1 MTIDLWP
8 DLWAIVAATYVPQQR
23 VQKGPIQGTRKPKSI
38 DTHMVKLIY
47 AHFICWKT
55 ADLSLWPRLLRYQ
68 CCVCCP
74 SDAYEIL
81 VALPGEEILKSS
93 QNETN

>member
-23 VQKGPIQGTRKPKSI
+23 VQKGPIQGTRNPKSI

-47 AHFICWKT
+47 MPILYAEKPLIFRFG
-55 ADLSLWPRLLRYQ
+55 P
-68 CCVCCP
+68 VC
-74 SDAYEIL
+74 Y
-81 VALPGEEILKSS
+81 V
-93 QNETN
+93 TNVVFAVHQMHTKF

>member
-1 MTIDLWP
+1 MLSSQLQYNRRKAACNMTIDLWP

-47 AHFICWKT
+47 AHFIC
-55 ADLSLWPRLLRYQ
+55 
-68 CCVCCP
+68 
-74 SDAYEIL
+74 
-81 VALPGEEILKSS
+81 
-93 QNETN
+93 